1 MRRAVAAFLLFA
13 LGSTLVIAGP
23 KIEVQRDKKFNFA
36 TLKTW
41 AWNPS
46 GPGDVKVWLTA
57 ESKSEPVKKT
67 YEPVIMKAVEDE
79 LARRGLTRAS
89 GGPADFNVTYYVLI
103 TASSNSQQMGQFLP
117 PATEYGVPPFAP
129 ATTSLKIFPQG
140 SLVLDIAS
148 PDPSHVVWRAVAQ
161 AEVELDRT
169 EEQRSARLRNVI
181 RDVVAKLPRK

>member
-1 MRRAVAAFLLFA
+1 MRHAAAVLLFA
-13 LGSTLVIAGP
+13 LGATVVMVGA
-23 KIEVQRDKKFNFA
+23 KIQVQRDKNFDFA

-79 LARRGLTRAS
+79 LARRGLPRAT
-89 GGPADFNVTYYVLI
+89 GGQADFNVTYYVLI
-103 TASSNSQQMGQFLP
+103 TVGTNSQQMGQFLP
-117 PATEYGVPPFAP
+117 PVTQYGVPPFAP
-129 ATTSLKIFPQG
+129 ATQALSIYPQG
-140 SLVLDIAS
+140 TLVLDIAS
-148 PDPSHVVWRAVAQ
+148 PNPDHVVWRAVSQ

-169 EEQRSARLRNVI
+169 EAQRSVRLQNII